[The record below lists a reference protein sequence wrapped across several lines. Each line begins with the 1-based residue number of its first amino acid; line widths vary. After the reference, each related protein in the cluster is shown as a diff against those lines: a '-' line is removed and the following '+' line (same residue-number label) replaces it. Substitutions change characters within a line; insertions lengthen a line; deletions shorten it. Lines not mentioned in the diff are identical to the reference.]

1 MELYNVC
8 FVGDKKIVK
17 TTLIKLI
24 TDHIFI
30 KEYYPT
36 IGIDISKYVIKKI
49 LNKKY
54 YKIKLNLMEISG
66 QERFKSLIEKYLN
79 IASIIILCFNV
90 SIFESFEKI
99 KTIFNSNLNMNNK
112 IIFLIGFKNDLIND
126 KKIDINLIKQFI
138 KLNNIYYFELN
149 LAQKKNI
156 EEFLFM
162 LLFLIYENKQNLKI

>member
-1 MELYNVC
+1 
-8 FVGDKKIVK
+8 
-17 TTLIKLI
+17 
-24 TDHIFI
+24 
-30 KEYYPT
+30 
-36 IGIDISKYVIKKI
+36 
-49 LNKKY
+49 
-54 YKIKLNLMEISG
+54 
-66 QERFKSLIEKYLN
+66 
-79 IASIIILCFNV
+79 
-90 SIFESFEKI
+90 
-99 KTIFNSNLNMNNK
+99 MNNK